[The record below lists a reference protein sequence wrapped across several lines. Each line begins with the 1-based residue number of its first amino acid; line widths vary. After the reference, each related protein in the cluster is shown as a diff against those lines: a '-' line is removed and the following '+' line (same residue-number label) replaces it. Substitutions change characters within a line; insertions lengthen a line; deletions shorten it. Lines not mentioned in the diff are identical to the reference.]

1 MGGEEVSSA
10 PADRFAELA
19 PFVAAV
25 RHAYGDRLA
34 GIYLFGSRARGDHKS
49 DSDYDIAVVLN
60 DDGTVLWREVNRLA
74 DLALDSL
81 LAGGPDIQPVPFRA
95 SDWKMREPQR
105 DLARAARR
113 DAIDL
118 VAAE

>member
-1 MGGEEVSSA
+1 MSSA
-10 PADRFAELA
+10 RADRFAELA

-25 RHAYGDRLA
+25 RHAYGARLA
-34 GIYLFGSRARGDHKS
+34 GIYLFGSRARGDHKN
-49 DSDYDIAVVLN
+49 DSDYDIAVVLE
-60 DDGTVLWREVNRLA
+60 DEDTALWREVNLLA
-74 DLALDSL
+74 DLALDTL
-81 LAGGPDIQPVPFRA
+81 LSGGPDIQPVPFRA